1 MTMYINLVRERFI
14 SDLIQLICSTHP
26 KFNVRPLNLGRP
38 KLEFGSSH
46 QEFDVNLR
54 KDPY

>member
-1 MTMYINLVRERFI
+1 MYINLVRERFI